1 MSSKNRK
8 PVENVM
14 LESYG
19 DFMVFEVKDTGE
31 RVKLNLTE
39 DAFCQ
44 DNGEKVLHPL
54 QVAII
59 VKEELRRIYI
69 WKGISSS
76 IRKKFIASRI
86 ASEIQ
91 RDIINSSYFHR
102 CKIISVDQGDE
113 PAEFLNAF
121 GFKKV
126 LITNDDKIEENA
138 NESSIYENKPEKI
151 NYQLENGDINNK
163 IIQSNKI
170 GTKIIPSY
178 EVLKEKQHTRKIL
191 ENILQKKVPNNFT
204 RKNILIGNNLLY
216 GIIKKKT
223 KIFNESI
230 EEEEWELILGFPL
243 DIIDLE
249 GHKLRIHY
257 NKSLQQIQAIEILEE
272 IIPSKKHEQNKEG
285 RNLTNWTVKQ
295 LRQFCREN
303 NIKVPSNYRKADIIR
318 LVLESNK
325 FCK

>member
-1 MSSKNRK
+1 
-8 PVENVM
+8 M
-14 LESYG
+14 LESYSN
-19 DFMVFEVKDTGE
+19 FMVFEVKDTGE
-31 RVKLNLTE
+31 RVKLNLSE
-39 DAFCQ
+39 EAFCQ

-59 VKEELRRIYI
+59 IKEEFRRIYI

-76 IRKKFIASRI
+76 IRKKFIASRV

-91 RDIINSSYFHR
+91 REITDSSYFHH

-126 LITNDDKIEENA
+126 LITNENEVEKNA
-138 NESSIYENKPEKI
+138 NESSIYENKLEKKNCLI
-151 NYQLENGDINNK
+151 EKVDVNNK

-170 GTKIIPSY
+170 GTKIITSY
-178 EVLKEKQHTRKIL
+178 EVLKEKQYTRKTL
-191 ENILQKKVPNNFT
+191 ENILQKKIPNNFT

-216 GIIKKKT
+216 GIIKKKA

-230 EEEEWELILGFPL
+230 EEEEWEVIPSFPL
-243 DIIDLE
+243 EIIDLD
-249 GHKLRIHY
+249 GHKLRIHF

-272 IIPSKKHEQNKEG
+272 IIPSKRCEQNKEE
-285 RNLTNWTVKQ
+285 RNLTKWTVKQ
-295 LRQFCREN
+295 LKQFCREN
-303 NIKVPSNYRKADIIR
+303 NIKLPSNYRKADIIR

-325 FCK
+325 FYK